1 MRAIRV
7 NEHGGPE
14 KLTLEDIPVPE
25 PQTGQ
30 VLVKVTAAG
39 VNFIDIYQ
47 RTGLYPVPTPFTPGQ
62 EGAGVVERSGSGVDH
77 VKPGD
82 RVTWYHASPA
92 SYGEYALIPASVLL
106 PVPAGMDMKLA
117 AASMLQGMTAH
128 YLTHSTYALKAG
140 DICLV
145 HAAAGGTGMLITQMA
160 KRAGAQVIGTT
171 STQEKAAQA
180 RRAGADEMIL
190 YTEEDFQARVKDL
203 TGGRGVDVVYDSVGK
218 STWEKSL
225 NCLRPRGTMVT
236 FGNASGPV
244 DPIQPLVLSQKGS
257 LYLTRPKLAD
267 YVASEDELRWRAGDV
282 LNWAASGQL
291 KITIDREYS
300 LAEAGQAHTDL
311 ASRKT
316 SGKLLLVL

>member
-14 KLTLEDIPVPE
+14 KLVVEATPVPE
-25 PQTGQ
+25 PQAGQ
-30 VLVKVTAAG
+30 VLVKVAAAG

-47 RTGLYPVPTPFTPGQ
+47 RIGLYPVPTPFTPGQ
-62 EGAGVVERSGSGVDH
+62 EGAGVVEKTGAGVDH
-77 VKPGD
+77 VRQGD
-82 RVTWYHASPA
+82 RVTWYSATPA
-92 SYGEYALIPASVLL
+92 AYAEYAVLPASVLL

-128 YLTHSTYALKAG
+128 YLTHSTYPVKPG

-160 KRAGAQVIGTT
+160 KMAGAQVIGTT

-180 RRAGADEMIL
+180 RRAGADEVIL
-190 YTEEDFQARVKDL
+190 YTEEDFEARARQL
-203 TGGRGVDVVYDSVGK
+203 TDGRGVDVVYDSVGK

-225 NCLRPRGTMVT
+225 NCLRPRGMMVT

-244 DPIQPLVLSQKGS
+244 EPIQPLLLSQKGS
-257 LYLTRPKLAD
+257 IFLTRPKLAD
-267 YVASEDELRWRAGDV
+267 YVAAEDELRWRAGDI
-282 LNWAASGQL
+282 LTWAASGKL
-291 KITIDREYS
+291 KITIDREYP
-300 LAEAGQAHTDL
+300 LDDAGQAHTDL

-316 SGKLLLVL
+316 SGKLLLIP